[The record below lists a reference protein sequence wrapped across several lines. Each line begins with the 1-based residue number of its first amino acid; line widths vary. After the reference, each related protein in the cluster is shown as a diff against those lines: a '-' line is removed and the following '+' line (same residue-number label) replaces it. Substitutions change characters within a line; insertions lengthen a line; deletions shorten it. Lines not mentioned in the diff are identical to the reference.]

1 MPNQSKK
8 YTRITIKLS
17 EDQLSTLRTLVH
29 PTAFKRE
36 LALIIDRGMR
46 TKPENP
52 VDTDSSTV
60 YQRYQ
65 DEETARLLAQ
75 LDPPDLHQEG
85 QATMSTPTALYLYA
99 SLDADTNLHI
109 IFNALTAQGAI
120 TEFQQLKA
128 DPDLADY
135 EQFTYDPYRVQ
146 AISRFAI

>member
-1 MPNQSKK
+1 
-8 YTRITIKLS
+8 
-17 EDQLSTLRTLVH
+17 
-29 PTAFKRE
+29 
-36 LALIIDRGMR
+36 
-46 TKPENP
+46 
-52 VDTDSSTV
+52 
-60 YQRYQ
+60 
-65 DEETARLLAQ
+65 
-75 LDPPDLHQEG
+75 
-85 QATMSTPTALYLYA
+85 MSTPTALYLYA